1 MRNRPGATSVAEL
14 VLVAWMFAIV
24 LAGIARFAGDQN
36 RLAALQRDRVR
47 YQEAARTG
55 LIVLGA
61 ELRFTAATD
70 VSATSDDSVRL
81 RAFRGGG
88 RVCGLQDGSVRVV
101 YRGVRQPDPAK
112 DSVLL
117 MGSDAIEARRLESVR
132 PSSECGGSLELDV
145 DEPGPDAAVYALLF
159 ETGAYVLA
167 EGAVRYRRGA
177 GGRQPLTEPILRG
190 MGLEAATGALQI
202 RLPANRDS
210 LPRLAGPPVKAT
222 IRSLNRGFDP

>member
-1 MRNRPGATSVAEL
+1 VRNRPGATSVAEL
-14 VLVAWMFAIV
+14 VLVSWMFAIV

-61 ELRFTAATD
+61 ELRFTSASD
-70 VSATSDDSVRL
+70 ISATSDDSVRL

-88 RVCGLQDGSVRVV
+88 QVCGAQNGSVRVV

-117 MGSDAIEARRLESVR
+117 LGPDGVETRRIESVR
-132 PSSECGGSLELDV
+132 QSTDCGGSLELV
-145 DEPGPDAAVYALLF
+145 MDEPARASAAYTLLF

-167 EGAVRYRRGA
+167 DGAVRYRRGA
-177 GGRQPLTEPILRG
+177 GGRQPLTEPVFRDMAFQG
-190 MGLEAATGALQI
+190 DAGALHLH
-202 RLPANRDS
+202 LPPDPDS
-210 LPRLAGPPVKAT
+210 LPRLAGAPVRAR
-222 IRSLNRGFDP
+222 IRSLNQGSLP

>member
-1 MRNRPGATSVAEL
+1 MRNRPGVTSVAEL
-14 VLVAWMFAIV
+14 ILVAWMFAIV

-47 YQEAARTG
+47 FQEAARTG

-61 ELRFTAATD
+61 ELRFTAAGD

-88 RVCGLQDGSVRVV
+88 HVCGFQDGSVRVV
-101 YRGVRQPDPAK
+101 YRGARQPDPAK

-117 MGSDAIEARRLESVR
+117 VGPDGVEAGRLESVR
-132 PSSECGGSLELDV
+132 SSTECGGSLDLRM
-145 DEPGPDAAVYALLF
+145 DEPAPESAAYALLF

-167 EGAVRYRRGA
+167 EGAVRYRRGS
-177 GGRQPLTEPILRG
+177 GGRQPLTEPILRD
-190 MGLEAATGALQI
+190 MGFEEATGALQL
-202 RLPANRDS
+202 RLQPDPDS
-210 LPRLAGPPVKAT
+210 LPRLADRPVT
-222 IRSLNRGFDP
+222 TRIRSLNQGSFP